1 MYIKAKINIWL
12 GKVFNQTFLS
22 LVSLITMMS
31 WKVSAQILGLEMTQ
45 FSGFFRCEEWYE
57 IMSKHYDTYSSFQ
70 VDMKRASLKTF
81 HSLTQARPLEQKSF
95 LFSPF
100 ELEFK
105 YWFS

>member
-31 WKVSAQILGLEMTQ
+31 GKVSAQILGLEMTQ

-57 IMSKHYDTYSSFQ
+57 ITSKHYDTYGSFQ
-70 VDMKRASLKTF
+70 VDLKRASLKNI
-81 HSLTQARPLEQKSF
+81 SLTNASETTWAKVLPIF
-95 LFSPF
+95 TF
-100 ELEFK
+100 
-105 YWFS
+105 WAWI